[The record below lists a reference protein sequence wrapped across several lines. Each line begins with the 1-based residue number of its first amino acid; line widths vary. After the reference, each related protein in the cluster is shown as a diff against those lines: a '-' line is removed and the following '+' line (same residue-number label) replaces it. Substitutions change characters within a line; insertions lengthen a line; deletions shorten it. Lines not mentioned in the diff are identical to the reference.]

1 MGFAQEIK
9 TLKEEITNSSRKPI
23 EDSSVKVFKQRIS
36 ELEKTVKSKD
46 EDHGILKN
54 KLDLVENV
62 SNNKVKMYKEKL
74 EETEKSKNSEDNNL
88 RNKFE
93 SLQKDYSEKVDVVK
107 SLESRIPKM
116 IEEFTKYVEEK
127 DSIHITK
134 EKEFAKSI
142 SDKQKEIEDSNE
154 KLESFDTIS
163 NSIAE
168 KSQEVNMLKQREK
181 AIEERLEKKQV
192 ELMNTIEKKE
202 KENLEARVSHRK
214 LRKGLDHKEKE
225 LQVSVK
231 EMQDKAKEFEL
242 FKQTQLGLNEK
253 YKKLLLS
260 KDKEL
265 DQAERDSLELRE
277 KIKKFK
283 EENKLK
289 RTLDSKEIV
298 EIKESK
304 KKLKKENELKD
315 KEIELKS
322 KQLGKLEVNL
332 KDTTEKI
339 SKLQDK

>member
-1 MGFAQEIK
+1 MG
-9 TLKEEITNSSRKPI
+9 
-23 EDSSVKVFKQRIS
+23 
-36 ELEKTVKSKD
+36 
-46 EDHGILKN
+46 
-54 KLDLVENV
+54 
-62 SNNKVKMYKEKL
+62 
-74 EETEKSKNSEDNNL
+74 
-88 RNKFE
+88 
-93 SLQKDYSEKVDVVK
+93 
-107 SLESRIPKM
+107 
-116 IEEFTKYVEEK
+116 
-127 DSIHITK
+127 
-134 EKEFAKSI
+134 
-142 SDKQKEIEDSNE
+142 
-154 KLESFDTIS
+154 
-163 NSIAE
+163 
-168 KSQEVNMLKQREK
+168 
-181 AIEERLEKKQV
+181 V
-192 ELMNTIEKKE
+192 ELMNTVEKKE
-202 KENLEARVSHRK
+202 KENLEARESHRK

-231 EMQDKAKEFEL
+231 EMQDKSKEFEL
-242 FKQTQLGLNEK
+242 FKQTQMGLNEK

-265 DQAERDSLELRE
+265 DQAEKDSFELKE